1 MNGQRGWVMH
11 STASVIRVEP
21 TRGWAALHLRELWDY
36 RTLLYFLTWRDVK
49 VRYKQTILGLGW
61 AVVQP
66 VMNTVIFTIVFG
78 RFIGV
83 PTPGGIP
90 YEIFAFSGMLMWAF
104 FSNALLSASTSVVG
118 NANLISK
125 VYFPRLV
132 VPVSGVLGA
141 LPDFLVGFALL
152 LIVMPFYGVVPGP
165 ALLLVPVF
173 LLLAII
179 TALGVGIWLAALTAR
194 YRDFRYLVPFLERFW
209 FFASPV
215 AYASMT
221 ITDRWRTLFGLN
233 PMTGVI
239 EGFRWGVL
247 REQPPSMMILLSV
260 AVAGIVLITGIV
272 YFRRVE
278 KTFADLI

>member
-1 MNGQRGWVMH
+1 MH
-11 STASVIRVEP
+11 NAAGVIRVAP
-21 TRGWAALHLRELWDY
+21 TRGWVRLQLRELWEY

-49 VRYKQTILGLGW
+49 VRYKQTTLGIGW

-66 VMNTVIFTIVFG
+66 VMNTIIFTIVFG
-78 RFIGV
+78 RFIRV
-83 PTPGGIP
+83 PTPGGVA
-90 YEIFAFSGMLMWAF
+90 YEIFAFAGMLMWAF
-104 FSNALLSASTSVVG
+104 FSNALLSASGSVVG

-125 VYFPRLV
+125 VYFPRLI
-132 VPVSGVLGA
+132 VPVSAVLGA
-141 LPDFLVGFALL
+141 LPDFAIGFVLL
-152 LIVMPFYGVVPGP
+152 LILMPFFGLVPGF
-165 ALLLVPVF
+165 AILLVPAF
-173 LLLAII
+173 LGLAVI
-179 TALGVGIWLAALTAR
+179 TALGVGLWLAALTAR

-215 AYASMT
+215 AYPSNE
-221 ITDRWRTLFGLN
+221 ITQPWRTLYGLN

-247 REQPPSMMILLSV
+247 RERPPSAMILLSV
-260 AVAGIVLITGIV
+260 VVAVIVLVSGIF

>member
-1 MNGQRGWVMH
+1 MH
-11 STASVIRVEP
+11 EVASVIRVQP
-21 TRGWAALHLRELWDY
+21 TRGWIGLQLRELWNY

-49 VRYKQTILGLGW
+49 VRYKQTTLGIGW
-61 AVVQP
+61 AIVQP
-66 VMNTVIFTIVFG
+66 VMNTIIFTIVFG

-83 PTPGGIP
+83 QTPGNVP
-90 YEIFAFSGMLMWAF
+90 YEIFAFAGMLMWAF
-104 FSNALLSASTSVVG
+104 FSNALLSASGSVVG

-125 VYFPRLV
+125 VYFPRLI
-132 VPVSGVLGA
+132 VPVSGVMGA
-141 LPDFLVGFALL
+141 LPDFCIGFVLL
-152 LIVMPFYGVVPGP
+152 LLLMPFFGLVPGP
-165 ALLLVPVF
+165 GILLVPVF
-173 LLLAII
+173 LALAIV

-215 AYASMT
+215 AYPSNE
-221 ITDRWRTLFGLN
+221 ITQPWRTLYGLN
-233 PMTGVI
+233 PMTGVV

-247 REQPPSMMILLSV
+247 RERPPSAMILLSV
-260 AVAGIVLITGIV
+260 IVALLVLLSGIL

>member
-1 MNGQRGWVMH
+1 MH
-11 STASVIRVEP
+11 STAEMIRVEP
-21 TRGWAALHLRELWDY
+21 TRGWAPVQLRELWHY
-36 RTLLYFLTWRDVK
+36 RTLLYFLIWRDVK
-49 VRYKQTILGLGW
+49 VRYKQTVLGIGW

-78 RFIGV
+78 RFIRV
-83 PTPGGIP
+83 PTPGNVA

-118 NANLISK
+118 NSNLISK
-125 VYFPRLV
+125 VYFPRLI
-132 VPVSGVLGA
+132 VPVAGVLGA
-141 LPDFLVGFALL
+141 LPDFAIGFALL
-152 LIVMPFYGVVPGP
+152 LILMPFYGLTPGP
-165 ALLLVPVF
+165 ALLLVPAF

-221 ITDRWRTLFGLN
+221 ITDSWRTLYGLN

-247 REQPPSMMILLSV
+247 RQQPPSAMIFLSIIV
-260 AVAGIVLITGIV
+260 ATVVLITGV
-272 YFRRVE
+272 YYFRRVE